1 MAFNIIKTYI
11 KYQFPDAEG
20 RCMVHRY
27 IYDLVKERSGGLG
40 KHVKKMGE

>member
-1 MAFNIIKTYI
+1 MAFNIIK
-11 KYQFPDAEG
+11 YQFPAAEG
-20 RCMVHRY
+20 RRMVHRY